1 MKSSRIVFAILF
13 VIVFISLLITG
24 CSEVIHERPESRR
37 TVFFSDSVITMK
49 GDSLLTTVVASPD
62 SYIISVISDDQYL
75 RKREKRIWLACFFSV
90 LMIGGIA
97 ALIYSRIKFRLIE
110 RLNLELQEKVGTIGD
125 LKTRIETLDSKSDSI
140 STTLDMI
147 LKQNIDTIRRLNDER
162 EELGKKEDTEF
173 YPDKLEELQEKI
185 DTLRLEM
192 DRLHKRVPLQKS
204 LEKSLDSA
212 KNEIVKRSRNIFG
225 ESLNESDY
233 QVLTGVFAGLSAKEI
248 SFLTGLAPGTV
259 RTRKSRLKTRIL
271 ALPESQ
277 DKEEIMA
284 YFAR

>member
-1 MKSSRIVFAILF
+1 MKSSRTAIAILF
-13 VIVFISLLITG
+13 VTLFISLLITG
-24 CSEVIHERPESRR
+24 CSKVIHERPEPIK
-37 TVFFSDSVITMK
+37 TVYFSDSVLTMK
-49 GDSLLTTVVASPD
+49 GDSLLSTVAASPD
-62 SYIISVISDDQYL
+62 GYIISVISDDQDL

-97 ALIYSRIKFRLIE
+97 ALIYSRIKYRLIA
-110 RLNLELQEKVGTIGD
+110 RLNSELQEKVGTIGD

-185 DTLRLEM
+185 DTLRFEM

-212 KNEIVKRSRNIFG
+212 KDEIVKRTRIIFG

-248 SFLTGLAPGTV
+248 SFLTGLTPGTV
-259 RTRKSRLKTRIL
+259 RTRKSRLKTRIQ

-277 DKEEIMA
+277 DKEEILT
-284 YFAR
+284 YFER

>member
-110 RLNLELQEKVGTIGD
+110 RLNLELHEKVGTIGD
-125 LKTRIETLDSKSDSI
+125 LKTRIEILDSKSDSI

-162 EELGKKEDTEF
+162 EVLGKKEEAEV
-173 YPDKLEELQEKI
+173 YPDKLEMLQGKL
-185 DTLRLEM
+185 DSLHLEM
-192 DRLHKRVPLQKS
+192 ERLHNKVPLQKS

-225 ESLNESDY
+225 DSLNESDY
-233 QVLTGVFAGLSAKEI
+233 QVLTGVFAGLSANEI

-277 DKEEIMA
+277 DKEEIVA

>member
-125 LKTRIETLDSKSDSI
+125 LKSRIETLDSKSDSI

-225 ESLNESDY
+225 DSLNESDY
-233 QVLTGVFAGLSAKEI
+233 QVLTGVFAGLSANEI

>member
-1 MKSSRIVFAILF
+1 MKSSRTADAISL
-13 VIVFISLLITG
+13 VIFISLLITG
-24 CSEVIHERPESRR
+24 CSNVIHERPGSIR

-49 GDSLLTTVVASPD
+49 GDSLFSTVAASPD
-62 SYIISVISDDQYL
+62 SYIISVITDDQDL

-110 RLNLELQEKVGTIGD
+110 RLNSELQEKVGTIGD

-173 YPDKLEELQEKI
+173 YPDKLVELQGKL

-192 DRLHKRVPLQKS
+192 DRLHKKVPLQKS

-212 KNEIVKRSRNIFG
+212 KDEIVKRTRIIFG
-225 ESLNESDY
+225 DSLNESDY

-259 RTRKSRLKTRIL
+259 RTRKSRLKTRIQ

-277 DKEEIMA
+277 DKEEILT
-284 YFAR
+284 YFER